1 MGDLDEDMAAFDLC
15 RSTVDTDSKD
25 VREDSRSLTFNDATY
40 FEFLDFESL
49 GFEIKDEAMP
59 MG

>member
-1 MGDLDEDMAAFDLC
+1 M
-15 RSTVDTDSKD
+15 
-25 VREDSRSLTFNDATY
+25 REDSRSLTFNDATY

-49 GFEIKDEAMP
+49 GFEIKDEAML

>member
-1 MGDLDEDMAAFDLC
+1 M
-15 RSTVDTDSKD
+15 
-25 VREDSRSLTFNDATY
+25 REDSRPLTFNDAMC

-59 MG
+59 MR

>member
-1 MGDLDEDMAAFDLC
+1 
-15 RSTVDTDSKD
+15 
-25 VREDSRSLTFNDATY
+25 VREDNATR

-49 GFEIKDEAMP
+49 GFEIKDETVL

>member
-1 MGDLDEDMAAFDLC
+1 M
-15 RSTVDTDSKD
+15 
-25 VREDSRSLTFNDATY
+25 REDSRSLTFNDATC

-49 GFEIKDEAMP
+49 GFEIKDKTVP

>member
-1 MGDLDEDMAAFDLC
+1 
-15 RSTVDTDSKD
+15 
-25 VREDSRSLTFNDATY
+25 VREDSRPLTFNDAMC

-59 MG
+59 MR

>member
-1 MGDLDEDMAAFDLC
+1 
-15 RSTVDTDSKD
+15 
-25 VREDSRSLTFNDATY
+25 VREDSRSLTFNDATC

-49 GFEIKDEAMP
+49 GFEIKDETVP

>member
-1 MGDLDEDMAAFDLC
+1 M
-15 RSTVDTDSKD
+15 
-25 VREDSRSLTFNDATY
+25 REDSRSLNFNDATC
-40 FEFLDFESL
+40 FEFSDFESL

>member
-1 MGDLDEDMAAFDLC
+1 MGDLDEDMAAFDFC
-15 RSTVDTDSKD
+15 CSIDTDSKD
-25 VREDSRSLTFNDATY
+25 VREDSRSLTFNDATC

-49 GFEIKDEAMP
+49 DFEIKDETVP